1 MNIKLNFSCLVG
13 LCNDPGALRRSG
25 LFKLELSVIVN
36 DVLAS
41 DSGGEVIVVTV
52 SRQKIICFLYRVVP
66 KIDAI
71 IAPMIGPIMKTS
83 YDMVYGCRE
92 PEQFMDS
99 IMPKAI
105 AGLSADPNSLPRKEP
120 ANTTL
125 I

>member
-1 MNIKLNFSCLVG
+1 
-13 LCNDPGALRRSG
+13 
-25 LFKLELSVIVN
+25 
-36 DVLAS
+36 
-41 DSGGEVIVVTV
+41 
-52 SRQKIICFLYRVVP
+52 VVP

-71 IAPMIGPIMKTS
+71 IAPMIGPIMKTN

-105 AGLSADPNSLPRKEP
+105 AGLSADPNSLPRNEP